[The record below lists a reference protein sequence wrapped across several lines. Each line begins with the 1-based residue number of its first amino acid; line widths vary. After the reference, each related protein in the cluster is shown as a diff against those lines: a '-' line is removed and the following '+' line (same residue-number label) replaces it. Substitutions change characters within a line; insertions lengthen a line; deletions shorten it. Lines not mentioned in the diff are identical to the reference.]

1 MYGSSKQKIINAA
14 LWLCAGAAV
23 GVICTLL
30 YLRGSGTDATP
41 NARSNSTSTAQ
52 QASRAERLNELA
64 GAENR
69 AAGAAA
75 NRAANNTQRAA
86 ELNQRAQAELAG
98 STELIK
104 QIRADN
110 SRAKRILAELIGNHE
125 TGAETDKKN

>member
-1 MYGSSKQKIINAA
+1 MHGSSKQKIINAA

-30 YLRGSGTDATP
+30 YLHSSGTDATP

-52 QASRAERLNELA
+52 QASRAERLNELT

-69 AAGAAA
+69 VAGAAA
-75 NRAANNTQRAA
+75 NRAASNTQRAA

-98 STELIK
+98 SAELVK

>member
-1 MYGSSKQKIINAA
+1 MHGSSKQKIINAA
-14 LWLCAGAAV
+14 LWLCAGV
-23 GVICTLL
+23 GIGIICTLL
-30 YLRGSGTDATP
+30 CLRGSGTNANS
-41 NARSNSTSTAQ
+41 NARSNGTSTAQ
-52 QASRAERLNELA
+52 QVSRAERLNELS

-98 STELIK
+98 STELVK

-110 SRAKRILAELIGNHE
+110 SRAKRILAELIGNHG

>member
-30 YLRGSGTDATP
+30 YLHSSGTDSTP
-41 NARSNSTSTAQ
+41 NARSNSANTAQ
-52 QASRAERLNELA
+52 QVSRAERLNDLA

-69 AAGAAA
+69 ATGAAVD
-75 NRAANNTQRAA
+75 RAASNVQRAA

-98 STELIK
+98 SAELVK

-110 SRAKRILAELIGNHE
+110 SRAKRILAELIGNH
-125 TGAETDKKN
+125 GARAETYKKN